1 MLNKRLLLFIRVQ
14 KGQRQE
20 NDISRCMA
28 TCISQNYYFL
38 NRFNKVL
45 CVYILH
51 LSFYFIQPNFARG
64 IYEILNYQI
73 CEYVLRFNSFY
84 DEINQKGKI
93 CGTKYQWHQ
102 FCFIMHVYHRVLTI
116 KGMGGRRIKI
126 VLICMTFWERKLS
139 VPFVY

>member
-38 NRFNKVL
+38 NRFKKVL

-93 CGTKYQWHQ
+93 CGTKYQ
-102 FCFIMHVYHRVLTI
+102 
-116 KGMGGRRIKI
+116 
-126 VLICMTFWERKLS
+126 
-139 VPFVY
+139 

>member
-20 NDISRCMA
+20 KDISRCMA

-38 NRFNKVL
+38 NRFKKVL